1 MDIFAAL
8 VLVALGVIFGLSAS
22 TLYHFY
28 DEGWKKDEAK
38 REWLKMR
45 VFELDA
51 DMSKSKEWRAH
62 YQWRIE
68 QIDERLKKLE
78 PTEVAE

>member
-8 VLVALGVIFGLSAS
+8 VLVALGGILGVSAAW
-22 TLYHFY
+22 LYYLY
-28 DEGWKKDEAK
+28 DRGWKEDEAK
-38 REWLKMR
+38 REFLKQR
-45 VFELDA
+45 VYILECSLSNVDGLI
-51 DMSKSKEWRAH
+51 SH
-62 YQWRIE
+62 YKRRIE